1 MEAKQKNLQTMQKAA
16 PDLEGKSEK
25 IRQQIVTINQQR
37 AQLAV
42 DYKDSVRV
50 RVAYCIYSCMYTLM
64 IGQIELTLHGIQEH
78 VFMNLLD
85 CKQARVFPNICQ
97 G

>member
-1 MEAKQKNLQTMQKAA
+1 MAAKQKNLETMQNAA

-25 IRQQIVTINQQR
+25 IKQQIVTINQQR

-50 RVAYCIYSCMYTLM
+50 REMYCNDIESSRKCICRGLNVFSIGLKSFKTLFS
-64 IGQIELTLHGIQEH
+64 G
-78 VFMNLLD
+78 F
-85 CKQARVFPNICQ
+85 
-97 G
+97 

>member
-1 MEAKQKNLQTMQKAA
+1 MQRGA

-50 RVAYCIYSCMYTLM
+50 RVTYMSHNVYI
-64 IGQIELTLHGIQEH
+64 H
-78 VFMNLLD
+78 VHTDDWSDRLESW
-85 CKQARVFPNICQ
+85 
-97 G
+97 

>member
-1 MEAKQKNLQTMQKAA
+1 MTLYGNNYYYFNILYSQQKELSSQTQRRRNLENQLEAKQKNLETMQKAT

-25 IRQQIVTINQQR
+25 IRQQIVGINQQR

-50 RVAYCIYSCMYTLM
+50 RVI
-64 IGQIELTLHGIQEH
+64 H
-78 VFMNLLD
+78 
-85 CKQARVFPNICQ
+85 
-97 G
+97 

>member
-1 MEAKQKNLQTMQKAA
+1 MQNAA

-25 IRQQIVTINQQR
+25 IRQQIVTVNQQR

-50 RVAYCIYSCMYTLM
+50 RVPYKRDTCT
-64 IGQIELTLHGIQEH
+64 
-78 VFMNLLD
+78 ND
-85 CKQARVFPNICQ
+85 DWPDRV
-97 G
+97 

>member
-1 MEAKQKNLQTMQKAA
+1 MEAKQKNLQTMQRAA
-16 PDLEGKSEK
+16 PDLEGKSER

-50 RVAYCIYSCMYTLM
+50 RVTYYIHTCM
-64 IGQIELTLHGIQEH
+64 Q
-78 VFMNLLD
+78 
-85 CKQARVFPNICQ
+85 
-97 G
+97 

>member
-1 MEAKQKNLQTMQKAA
+1 MQRAA
-16 PDLEGKSEK
+16 PDLEGKSER

-50 RVAYCIYSCMYTLM
+50 RVTYYIHTCM
-64 IGQIELTLHGIQEH
+64 Q
-78 VFMNLLD
+78 
-85 CKQARVFPNICQ
+85 
-97 G
+97 

>member
-1 MEAKQKNLQTMQKAA
+1 MEAKQKNLQTMQRGA

-42 DYKDSVRV
+42 DYKDSVHV
-50 RVAYCIYSCMYTLM
+50 RVTYVYHMYTSMYTLM
-64 IGQIELTLHGIQEH
+64 IGQIDLKVGDIH
-78 VFMNLLD
+78 VTRAQCL
-85 CKQARVFPNICQ
+85 
-97 G
+97 

>member
-1 MEAKQKNLQTMQKAA
+1 MEAKQKNLQTMQRGA

-50 RVAYCIYSCMYTLM
+50 RVTYMYHMYTYLYTLM
-64 IGQIELTLHGIQEH
+64 IGQIYLKVGDIH
-78 VFMNLLD
+78 VTRAQCL
-85 CKQARVFPNICQ
+85 
-97 G
+97 

>member
-1 MEAKQKNLQTMQKAA
+1 MQKAA

-50 RVAYCIYSCMYTLM
+50 RVTYCIYTCMYTLM
-64 IGQIELTLHGIQEH
+64 IGQIELAWHTGACVYELT
-78 VFMNLLD
+78 
-85 CKQARVFPNICQ
+85 
-97 G
+97 

>member
-1 MEAKQKNLQTMQKAA
+1 MEAKQKNLQTMQRAA

-50 RVAYCIYSCMYTLM
+50 RVT
-64 IGQIELTLHGIQEH
+64 
-78 VFMNLLD
+78 
-85 CKQARVFPNICQ
+85 
-97 G
+97 

>member
-1 MEAKQKNLQTMQKAA
+1 MEAKQKNLQTMQRAA

-25 IRQQIVTINQQR
+25 IRQQIVTVNQQR

-50 RVAYCIYSCMYTLM
+50 RVTYYDIHTCTCTMYCTQGRLTS
-64 IGQIELTLHGIQEH
+64 QIELKLH
-78 VFMNLLD
+78 D
-85 CKQARVFPNICQ
+85 K
-97 G
+97 

>member
-1 MEAKQKNLQTMQKAA
+1 MRNAA

-25 IRQQIVTINQQR
+25 IRQQIVTVNQQR

-50 RVAYCIYSCMYTLM
+50 RVPYYIDTCT
-64 IGQIELTLHGIQEH
+64 Q
-78 VFMNLLD
+78 
-85 CKQARVFPNICQ
+85 
-97 G
+97 